1 MSENQAEFSL
11 RKKEHLTICEDDSAS
26 FKSVQTGFDR
36 YTFLHDATTEVI
48 FSDINLESDFFGKT
62 VAYPFLISCM
72 TGGTDEANNINLR
85 LAEVANTL
93 NIPLGLGSMRYALES
108 RDFDIHLKGIKKAAG
123 NAPIMTNIGAAQLC
137 EGRDVSQFQ
146 RFIDIIEAD
155 VFVIHLN
162 PLQELVQRGGE
173 PAFPGLMAFIEVLTK
188 SLTVPIV
195 VKEVGSGISKQV
207 AKRLLEAGVKGIDV
221 AGAGGTSWSAVEII
235 RNRDDKNNEFW
246 DWGLP
251 TAYCLRTVREL
262 KEFYKFT
269 LISSGGVNT
278 PHDAAVSYALGANF
292 TGSAR
297 KVLQALHASGE
308 GGVIIF
314 ITQFIDYLKK
324 VLFLTGSAS
333 LAQLQVGKLIRKE
346 ELI

>member
-1 MSENQAEFSL
+1 MSENQAELSL

-26 FKSVQTGFDR
+26 FKTVTTGFDN

-48 FSDINLESDFFGKT
+48 IPSLNLESNFFGST

-72 TGGTDEANNINLR
+72 TGGTDEANNINLQ
-85 LAEVANTL
+85 LAEVANSL

-108 RDFDIHLKGIKKAAG
+108 RDYDIHLKGIKKSAG
-123 NAPIMTNIGAAQLC
+123 ISPIMTNIGAAQLC

-146 RFIDIIEAD
+146 RLIDLVEAS

-162 PLQELVQRGGE
+162 PLQELVQKGGE
-173 PAFPGLMAFIEVLTK
+173 PSFPGLMQSIEFLAK
-188 SLTVPIV
+188 SLSVPII
-195 VKEVGSGISKQV
+195 VKEVGSGISKQA

-251 TAYCLRTVREL
+251 TSYCLKTVNEL

-297 KVLQALHASGE
+297 KVLQALNASGE
-308 GGVIIF
+308 EGVISF
-314 ITQFIDYLKK
+314 ITQFIEYLKK